1 MAEAL
6 NGVKKKHPKL
16 VLASSSSLLL
26 CDISSTMA
34 QNTFIIYICLCVCVC
49 ISLNKTQGQAF
60 MHIHGHLINNWWE
73 GLGQV
78 VENEKHLAG
87 SRVEEEDLTPAP
99 VPQGREA
106 ERRRKRRR
114 GQTLLRMSSVPCNFL
129 DLHI

>member
-1 MAEAL
+1 
-6 NGVKKKHPKL
+6 
-16 VLASSSSLLL
+16 
-26 CDISSTMA
+26 
-34 QNTFIIYICLCVCVC
+34 
-49 ISLNKTQGQAF
+49 
-60 MHIHGHLINNWWE
+60 
-73 GLGQV
+73 V